1 MIDLTIGKENFEL
14 PESYDELS
22 LGRFIELSKVLD
34 KQKEYKSDLRFSL
47 EVLSK
52 LIGCEVSLLY
62 ELSIDD
68 VSLLSEEIK
77 WINENPKRTKNN
89 KVVIDDK
96 EYLAVST
103 NKITTGEMI
112 SIESFQQNITDNRD
126 NLHYVMAIL
135 FRPVVDGKVCPLE
148 DDFDIITERAE
159 LFKEKMMIG
168 EVYGPLMG
176 FTSGASGYSSRSS
189 VRSSILKIKKRKVN
203 SGKK

>member
-126 NLHYVMAIL
+126 NLHYVMAYFI
-135 FRPVVDGKVCPLE
+135 
-148 DDFDIITERAE
+148 
-159 LFKEKMMIG
+159 
-168 EVYGPLMG
+168 
-176 FTSGASGYSSRSS
+176 
-189 VRSSILKIKKRKVN
+189 
-203 SGKK
+203 